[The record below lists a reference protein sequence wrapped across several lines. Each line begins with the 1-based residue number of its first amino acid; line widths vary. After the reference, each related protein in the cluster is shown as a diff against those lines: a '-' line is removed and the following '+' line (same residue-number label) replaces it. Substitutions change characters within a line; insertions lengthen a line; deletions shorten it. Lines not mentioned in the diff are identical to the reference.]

1 MSKGKAM
8 SKGKVPLIIRLMDRD
23 GDYVG
28 LVPLPRAES
37 MAIVGKLTITYNGR
51 RTFAQALVSIED
63 FDSVKMDRPIYHMAE
78 SHQGNCLVVL
88 KRLCKE
94 KSYGMRWDPGLTF
107 EELRRGRMISDE
119 TQRIQDAA
127 RQNRIKREAQKAA
140 A

>member
-1 MSKGKAM
+1 M
-8 SKGKVPLIIRLMDRD
+8 SKGKVPFIIRLMDRD

-37 MAIVGKLTITYNGR
+37 MATLGKLTITYNGR

-63 FDSVKMDRPIYHMAE
+63 FDSTKMDRPIYHMAE
-78 SHQGNCLVVL
+78 SHQGHCLVVV

-107 EELRRGRMISDE
+107 EELRQGRMISHE
-119 TQRIQDAA
+119 TERIQDAA
-127 RQNRIKREAQKAA
+127 RQNRIKREAEKAA